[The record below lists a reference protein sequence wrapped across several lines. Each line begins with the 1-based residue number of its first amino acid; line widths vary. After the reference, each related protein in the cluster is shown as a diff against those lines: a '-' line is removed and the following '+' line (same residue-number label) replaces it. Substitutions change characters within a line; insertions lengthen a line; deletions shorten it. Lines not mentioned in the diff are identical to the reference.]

1 MNNIDIKLQI
11 IVSAAFILQGRRSE
25 MSKQIKARS
34 PDYKSQKERIK
45 ELTDE
50 LEKGVADVFE
60 SESYKAFLECC
71 AKFHS
76 YSINNCILIM
86 AQYPSA
92 SRVAG
97 YTDWQKKF
105 GRHVKKGAKGIKILA
120 PCKYKVEI
128 EDREGS
134 DQGIAAEDAGKKTI
148 ERLGFKV
155 VTVFDVSMTEGKEL
169 PSIGVDELT
178 GDVKDYRKIF
188 NALVSISPVP
198 VFFEDIEGGAKGYY
212 NDAEKRIAIKSEMSE
227 AQTVKTLL
235 HEISHA
241 VYHSKEALEEH
252 DQLDRR
258 HKETEAESIAHIVG
272 KALDIVDSSEY
283 SYPYLASW
291 ASGKDIK
298 ELKGSLERI
307 RSAADEMITGIET
320 ALERQTKREQTK
332 AAREE
337 VR

>member
-1 MNNIDIKLQI
+1 MSSYKNNRDP
-11 IVSAAFILQGRRSE
+11 G
-25 MSKQIKARS
+25 
-34 PDYKSQKERIK
+34 YKSRIERIK
-45 ELTDE
+45 ELTEE
-50 LEKGVADVFE
+50 LEKGVAGVFE
-60 SESYKAFLECC
+60 SEAYKSFLECC
-71 AKFHS
+71 SKFHN
-76 YSINNCILIM
+76 YSLNNCLLIM
-86 AQYPSA
+86 AQCPSA
-92 SRVAG
+92 SRIAG
-97 YTDWQKKF
+97 YSDWQRKF

-120 PCKYKVEI
+120 PCKYRVEI
-128 EDREGS
+128 EDSEGVVP
-134 DQGIAAEDAGKKTI
+134 DIAADDARKKTI

-212 NDAEKRIAIKSEMSE
+212 NDAEKRIAIKSGMSE
-227 AQTVKTLL
+227 VQTVKTLL

-241 VYHSKEALEEH
+241 EYHSREALEEH

-272 KALDIVDSSEY
+272 KALNIVDSAEY

-291 ASGKDIK
+291 ASGKDVK
-298 ELKGSLERI
+298 ELKDSLERI
-307 RSAADEMITGIET
+307 HSAADEMITGIES
-320 ALERQTKREQTK
+320 ALERQAKREQSK

-337 VR
+337 AR